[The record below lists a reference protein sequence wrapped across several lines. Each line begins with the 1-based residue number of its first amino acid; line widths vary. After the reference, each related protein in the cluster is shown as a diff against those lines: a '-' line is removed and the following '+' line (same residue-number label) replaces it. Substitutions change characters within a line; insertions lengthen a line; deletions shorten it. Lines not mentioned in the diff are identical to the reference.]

1 MKSRVRS
8 LLAVVLRLLL
18 FCALLVGPSV
28 VRAAMYY
35 RRPYVPGP
43 VSRPELA
50 EAEAEDAVQSPYPE
64 EDVALLN
71 GTVIIDRAH
80 GNTVR
85 DAELNVLQAR
95 FTARGLESA
104 YLTSDQALS
113 EVLRTASA
121 LVVIAPHDEFS
132 PQEVRAV
139 ERFVEQG
146 GRILLVADPSR
157 YDFEAEEDEVYGEVY
172 VTESDVTAIN
182 SLAAPF
188 GLAFSDD
195 YLYNTHENAGNYQYI
210 VLREFGDHPVTAGL
224 EQVVLYAARSLSS
237 SPVPLIIAA
246 EGTTSSLSERS
257 AGLVAAGLGG
267 EGRVLALGD
276 FTVLTEP
283 YNVTAD
289 NDRLVSN
296 VADFCAG
303 ASRTF
308 GLAEFPYFFG
318 DDVDLVSVQIESDSA
333 AFSSDAIRE
342 FAGLHRAFVAAE
354 KRLHWLDAP
363 DETHDTFY
371 LGLYEGLSFHPE
383 IAEVLASSGITLTL
397 ETAERAILALTPT
410 PTRRFTPTPVPED
423 AEPTPTERPPWDWVH
438 LPGTGRVDARET
450 ALFFQN
456 RENGREVL
464 VVLAFGEAGLRAAAE
479 RLLWGDFLD
488 CLFDDDRRADPEQIS
503 FALCPTAYEPPDSE
517 PSATPEP
524 TSTPEEIIELEPTP
538 AEEEA
543 DVLIVS
549 DDDGQGVY
557 EWWTSAYRFYD
568 VVSQSGH
575 TPLVW
580 STLLDG
586 EVSLEQVMAYEAV
599 IWCTG
604 DYQDDQGSPSEEEWL
619 VLGDYVSDG
628 GNLMLVGAFI
638 GGQEERETGLLLDIQ
653 VAQADHPLA
662 EGFDDGEVIVLER
675 FTADEDYAPYVMS
688 DTTEDAAIWTRG
700 PESEFA
706 GEPVISVLEDEELG
720 ARLVV
725 MAVPLYLLPYDQGD
739 RLGGNAFLWL
749 VGEK

>member
-1 MKSRVRS
+1 MEIRVRS
-8 LLAVVLRLLL
+8 LLAAVLRALL
-18 FCALLVGPSV
+18 FCVLLVGPSLA
-28 VRAAMYY
+28 RAAVYY
-35 RRPYVPGP
+35 RRPYTPGP
-43 VSRPELA
+43 VPRPDLTA
-50 EAEAEDAVQSPYPE
+50 VEARDVVQSPYVE
-64 EDVALLN
+64 EDVARAS
-71 GTVIIDRAH
+71 GTVVIDRAH

-95 FTARGLESA
+95 FTARGLETV
-104 YLTSDQALS
+104 YLTSDRALS
-113 EVLRTASA
+113 DLLRTASA

-132 PQEVRAV
+132 PQEVEAA

-157 YDFEAEEDEVYGEVY
+157 YDFEPEEDEVYGEVY

-182 SLAAPF
+182 SLASSF

-195 YLYNTHENAGNYQYI
+195 YLYNTQENAGNYQYI
-210 VLREFGDHPVTAGL
+210 VLRDFRDSPVTAGL
-224 EQVVLYAARSLSS
+224 EQVVLYSARSLIS
-237 SPVPLIIAA
+237 SPVPLIVAS

-257 AGLVAAGLGG
+257 TGLVAAGLGG
-267 EGRVLALGD
+267 GGRVLALGD

-289 NDRLVSN
+289 NDRLVAN

-333 AFSSDAIRE
+333 AFSAEAIGE
-342 FAGLHRAFVAAE
+342 FASLHRAFVAAE

-363 DETHDTFY
+363 DERHDTFY

-383 IAEVLASSGITLTL
+383 IAEVLATSGITFTL
-397 ETAERAILALTPT
+397 ETAERTILALTPT
-410 PTRRFTPTPVPED
+410 PTRRYTPTPVPED
-423 AEPTPTERPPWDWVH
+423 ASPTPTERPPWDWIH

-456 RENGREVL
+456 GQNGREVL
-464 VVLAFGEAGLRAAAE
+464 VVLAFGEIGLRAAAE
-479 RLLWGDFLD
+479 RLLWGDFTG
-488 CLFDDDRRADPEQIS
+488 CLFDDDRRADPEEIS
-503 FALCPTAYEPPDSE
+503 FALCPTAYEPPVLE
-517 PSATPEP
+517 PTATPE
-524 TSTPEEIIELEPTP
+524 EVIELEPTP
-538 AEEEA
+538 DEDEP

-549 DDDGQGVY
+549 DDDGEGVY
-557 EWWTSAYRFYD
+557 EWWTSAYQFYD
-568 VVSQSGH
+568 VVSEAGH

-580 STLLDG
+580 STGLDG
-586 EVSLEQVMAYEAV
+586 EITLDQVMAYEAV

-604 DYQDDQGSPSEEEWL
+604 DYQDEQGSPSEEEWL
-619 VLGDYVSDG
+619 ILGDYVADG

-638 GGQEERETGLLLDIQ
+638 GGQDERESGLLLDIQ
-653 VAQADHPLA
+653 VAQADHPLC
-662 EGFDDGEVIVLER
+662 EGFDAGEVIVLER
-675 FTADEDYAPYVMS
+675 FTADEDYAPYVMT

-706 GEPVISVLEDEELG
+706 GEAVISVLEDEFLG

-725 MAVPLYLLPYDQGD
+725 MGVPLYLLPYDQGAQ
-739 RLGGNAFLWL
+739 LGSNAFLWL
-749 VGEK
+749 IGER